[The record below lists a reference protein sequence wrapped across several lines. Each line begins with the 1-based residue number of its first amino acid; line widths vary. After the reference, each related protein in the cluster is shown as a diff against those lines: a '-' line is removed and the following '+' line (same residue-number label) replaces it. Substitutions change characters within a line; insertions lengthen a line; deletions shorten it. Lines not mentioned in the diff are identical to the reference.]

1 MSIDSH
7 MDSEWQCGGEPIL
20 VALVASKNHAND
32 NAVEMVF
39 LMPSMHNVYHDN
51 EGVEFVDQGSFSCEG
66 Q

>member
-1 MSIDSH
+1 
-7 MDSEWQCGGEPIL
+7 